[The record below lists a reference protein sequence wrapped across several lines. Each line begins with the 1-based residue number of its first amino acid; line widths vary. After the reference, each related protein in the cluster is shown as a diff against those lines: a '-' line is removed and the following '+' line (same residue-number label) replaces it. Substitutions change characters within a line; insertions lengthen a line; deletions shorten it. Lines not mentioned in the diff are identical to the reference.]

1 MSYAERLAK
10 QLEQAPQKEVY
21 NSFKKT
27 YDWSREANQK
37 RAVR

>member
-1 MSYAERLAK
+1 MSYAERLAQ
-10 QLEQAPQKEVY
+10 QLAQAPQREVI
-21 NSFKKT
+21 NTCKKQ